1 MTSEVAAFF
10 DTPITALPQVQA
22 GTVRALGV
30 STARRLAVA
39 QNIPTIAEAG
49 IAGYEAVGWNGV
61 LAPANTPRPII
72 DRLNKAILASL
83 KTPEMEKL
91 LTEHR
96 AGQQQPRRVCAADAC
111 RHRKMETGDAR
122 GRHVCPRLTP

>member
-10 DTPITALPQVQA
+10 DTPITALPQVRA
-22 GTVRALGV
+22 GTGRALGV

-91 LTEHR
+91 LTSKVSSR
-96 AGQQQPRRVCAADAC
+96 PATAP
-111 RHRKMETGDAR
+111 KSLR
-122 GRHVCPRLTP
+122 G